1 MWKSPNLNRT
11 SSHLVQFVKFSPD
24 IPKLRMQQ
32 EDVCYYACTDCK
44 YISVKA
50 LQTNLPNGQQLG
62 VKLRKRKRHSLDLHQ
77 MPFPFSST
85 APLPLCAAT
94 VSQNETFMSRLL
106 QKH

>member
-32 EDVCYYACTDCK
+32 EDVCYYAFTDCK

-62 VKLRKRKRHSLDLHQ
+62 LSCERGSATALVCI
-77 MPFPFSST
+77 PFSST